1 MIEQTEESTNPRQ
14 TADDDPNLV
23 DLPHGQAHE
32 SVEPQNLFGRSCYL
46 EKRDPV
52 FVQHIAH
59 LGGVDVAVR
68 RPLKHGIHAFM
79 GDIETILDRQHVVL
93 SAVPIDDQLRIPR
106 IVFVVSL
113 VVVFPKKL
121 GTSFSQSKSYSPSSD
136 MKIGSVD
143 GEVFRV
149 GSRVTSL
156 AQSR

>member
-1 MIEQTEESTNPRQ
+1 MNDVGCLWAGRPDRRAVIEQTEESTNPRQ
-14 TADDDPNLV
+14 TADEPVRPVFDPNLV

-46 EKRDPV
+46 EKRDTV

-68 RPLKHGIHAFM
+68 RLLKHGIHAFM

-106 IVFVVSL
+106 IVFVGKLGRGVSEKTRH
-113 VVVFPKKL
+113 VVFA
-121 GTSFSQSKSYSPSSD
+121 
-136 MKIGSVD
+136 I
-143 GEVFRV
+143 EIVFAKQA
-149 GSRVTSL
+149 T
-156 AQSR
+156 